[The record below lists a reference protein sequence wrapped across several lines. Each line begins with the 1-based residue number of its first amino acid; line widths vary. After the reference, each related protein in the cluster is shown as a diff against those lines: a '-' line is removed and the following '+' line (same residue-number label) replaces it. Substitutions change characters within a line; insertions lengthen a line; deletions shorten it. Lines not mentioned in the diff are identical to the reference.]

1 MFCKTETIEEIPMRV
16 DITALYCCLDDFA
29 KLFED
34 WERHKLID
42 NSRKR
47 KRQGKLSLSE
57 MLLIMVLFHTSSF
70 KNFKCF
76 YFYGVGQQYR
86 EYFTEIPSYERFV
99 ALQSRLFPPLCLLLQ
114 MLIGQG
120 EKTGLYVIDSS
131 SLQVCHSKR
140 MPRNKVFEGLAKR
153 GKTTMG
159 WFFGF
164 KLHITI
170 NHKGEILVVRIT
182 PGNVDDRAVLD
193 KMTAGLAGI
202 LLADKGYIS
211 SKWFQKLWRKGLH
224 IMVGIR
230 KNMKNYLLPIYN
242 KLVMRKRFIVE
253 TVFGVLKQ
261 DMGLEHSRHRSPVN
275 AIVHLL
281 SCLVAYCLKNQKPK
295 MAFKNADLAIPYP

>member
-1 MFCKTETIEEIPMRV
+1 MRV

-29 KLFED
+29 QLYEE

-42 NSRKR
+42 NGRSRLR
-47 KRQGKLSLSE
+47 EGKLSLSE
-57 MLLIMVLFHTSSF
+57 MLLIMVMFHTSSF

-76 YFYGVGQQYR
+76 YIYGVGQQYR

-99 ALQSRLFPPLCLLLQ
+99 ALQSRLFSPLCLLLK
-114 MLIGQG
+114 MLMGRSQ
-120 EKTGLYVIDSS
+120 KTELYVIDSS
-131 SLQVCHSKR
+131 SLSVCHPKR
-140 MPRNKVFEGLAKR
+140 ISRNKVFDGLAKR
-153 GKTTMG
+153 GKSTMG

-164 KLHITI
+164 KLHVII
-170 NHKGEILVVRIT
+170 NHKGELMAVRIT

-193 KMTAGLAGI
+193 NLTKGLTGK

-211 SKWFQKLWRKGLH
+211 NDWFQKLWKKGLH

-230 KNMKNYLLPIYN
+230 KNMKNYLLPIYD
-242 KLVMRKRFIVE
+242 KLLMRKRFIVE

-261 DMGLEHSRHRSPVN
+261 DMGLEHSRHRSPAN

-281 SCLVAYCLKNQKPK
+281 SCLVAYCLKSKKPK
-295 MAFKNADLAIPYP
+295 MAFKKAKTAITYP